1 MEENNH
7 NHSHDGIDNKEHTL
21 DMQKQLSLLMENI
34 KDNTD
39 TAFSIL
45 KMHENDEDQ
54 DTVDVYRINCS
65 NILDCEKTAN
75 EKAEH
80 FNNMFKEIKSEVQ
93 ALKVMEELE
102 SIFDEIEKLENS
114 SQHYLINLL
123 NLLK

>member
-75 EKAEH
+75 EKSEH